1 MIDRLRRLVPGFV
14 ASARGARACTSSG
27 FADQSALVRLSGLG
41 AAFATLLIVTMPQPA
56 TAQAA
61 YPDKAIRLVIPYT
74 PGGPADLLGRFVAN
88 KLATPLG
95 QAVVIDNKPGAG
107 LTIGANLVAK
117 SPPDGYTFL
126 LAASSMLIASGQGS
140 RAPEDNLRDFAPVS
154 LVGSFPLV
162 LVTAP
167 ELPVASSRELA
178 AYIAA
183 RPGAVNYGTSG
194 NGSLTHLAAALFNQM
209 AGLNSVHVPYRG
221 INEALN
227 DLTAGRV
234 QYVFAGAP
242 IALPRAAGG
251 KIKAIGVT
259 SLERTSSAP
268 ELPSVAEGGLKGYE
282 VTPWYGF
289 VAPAGTPEAIIA
301 RVHREI
307 VQIMRSDEVRE
318 RWKTW
323 GADPTFSQSPAQF
336 AQLMR
341 AEADKWA
348 RLIASGV
355 KMD

>member
-1 MIDRLRRLVPGFV
+1 MKDRLPRAALKVRVRDWARPPFG
-14 ASARGARACTSSG
+14 ASCRAGLLAASLATGLTLTAPLCALG
-27 FADQSALVRLSGLG
+27 QS
-41 AAFATLLIVTMPQPA
+41 T
-56 TAQAA
+56 
-61 YPDKAIRLVIPYT
+61 YPDRAIRLVIPYT
-74 PGGPADLLGRFVAN
+74 PGGPADLLGRFVAT
-88 KLATPLG
+88 KLAGPLG
-95 QAVVIDNKPGAG
+95 QAVVIDNKPGAS

-117 SPPDGYTFL
+117 SPSDGYTFL

-140 RAPEDNLRDFAPVS
+140 RSPEDNLRDFAPVS

-162 LVTAP
+162 LLTSP

-178 AYIAA
+178 AYIAN

-209 AGLNSVHVPYRG
+209 AGLQSVHVPYRG

-234 QYVFAGAP
+234 HFVFAGAP
-242 IALPRAAGG
+242 IALPRAASG
-251 KIKAIGVT
+251 KVKAIGVT
-259 SLERTSSAP
+259 SLERTASAP
-268 ELPSVAEGGLKGYE
+268 ELPSVAEGGLRGYE

-289 VAPAGTPEAIIA
+289 VAPAGTSEAIIA

-307 VQIMRSDEVRE
+307 VQIMRSDEVLE

-323 GADPTFSQSPAQF
+323 GADPTYSKTPAEF

-348 RLIASGV
+348 RLIATGI
-355 KMD
+355 KME